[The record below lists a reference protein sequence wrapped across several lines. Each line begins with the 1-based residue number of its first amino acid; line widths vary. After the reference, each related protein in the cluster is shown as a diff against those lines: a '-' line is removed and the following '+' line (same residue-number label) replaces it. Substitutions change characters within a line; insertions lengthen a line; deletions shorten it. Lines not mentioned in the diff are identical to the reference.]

1 MSGRSVR
8 AETRSRAK
16 DDIKKTSKT
25 DLGTVPEFFCA
36 SSPQRS
42 SSCKLHNAF
51 PNAAPRIIRWEF
63 RRHLREKKWVT
74 VGDTSLR
81 IFKWVPVTD
90 SKEKEKS
97 KSNSS
102 ATREPNGFPS
112 EASANRSLLLEFQ
125 DENSN
130 QSSVSDAYQ
139 LKVDSSTN
147 SSPSP
152 QPSES
157 LSPAHTSDFR
167 TDDSQPPTLGQET
180 LEEPSLPASEVAD
193 EPPTLTKEEPVPL
206 EMQMAEEEEDSG
218 APPLK
223 RFCVDQPDMLQP
235 GEVQSTS
242 ES

>member
-16 DDIKKTSKT
+16 DDIKK
-25 DLGTVPEFFCA
+25 VM
-36 SSPQRS
+36 
-42 SSCKLHNAF
+42 
-51 PNAAPRIIRWEF
+51 AAIEKVRKW
-63 RRHLREKKWVT
+63 EKKWVT

-97 KSNSS
+97 KSNNT
-102 ATREPNGFPS
+102 AAREPNGFPS
-112 EASANRSLLLEFQ
+112 DASANSSLLLEFQ

-130 QSSVSDAYQ
+130 QSSVSDVYQ

-152 QPSES
+152 QQSES

-167 TDDSQPPTLGQET
+167 TDDSQPPTL
-180 LEEPSLPASEVAD
+180 
-193 EPPTLTKEEPVPL
+193 TKEEPVPI
-206 EMQMAEEEEDSG
+206 ETQTTEEEEDSG

-223 RFCVDQPDMLQP
+223 RFCVDQPVVPQT
-235 GEVQSTS
+235 TS

>member
-16 DDIKKTSKT
+16 DDIKK
-25 DLGTVPEFFCA
+25 VM
-36 SSPQRS
+36 
-42 SSCKLHNAF
+42 
-51 PNAAPRIIRWEF
+51 AAIEKVRKW
-63 RRHLREKKWVT
+63 EKKWVT

-102 ATREPNGFPS
+102 TAREPNGFPS
-112 EASANRSLLLEFQ
+112 DASANSSLLLEFQ
-125 DENSN
+125 
-130 QSSVSDAYQ
+130 
-139 LKVDSSTN
+139 
-147 SSPSP
+147 
-152 QPSES
+152 
-157 LSPAHTSDFR
+157 
-167 TDDSQPPTLGQET
+167 
-180 LEEPSLPASEVAD
+180 EPSLPASEVAD

-206 EMQMAEEEEDSG
+206 ETQIAEEEEDSS

-223 RFCVDQPDMLQP
+223 RFCMDQPAVPQ
-235 GEVQSTS
+235 TAS